1 MSHNDEREWK
11 LMLRANYISG
21 IVTLF
26 WLVGLLLI
34 LIVIEKLPSQS
45 IVIPI
50 SVSAMGIIV
59 ISRLIIISQWAF
71 AFAYC
76 YYDWQE
82 NRVNQFELRI
92 IESLKTKR
100 DIHKE
105 TKEILQKKLKANLT
119 QITHQ
124 SLNSTF
130 FGYSEIYKQVIF
142 VKVFSQEG
150 KFLTEKTVNEQLNTR
165 VLSSF
170 VIKQTKQFVLV
181 MKDLAPIDIK
191 EEITPDMAF
200 DMGIELSQFHQKVKP
215 FSGIYLN
222 NQLFEK
228 AKFDISSLQNE
239 EIKSRLL
246 QALILFTEQKAD
258 IEEDLKA
265 HANTVL
271 HGDVGLRNYKIV
283 AGHIS
288 LIDFERAR
296 MGVNYQDFIKLFYQD
311 FGLNK
316 ELIVS
321 FVKGYEKCG
330 QKVAITPVTQAFL
343 IFITAIGIMKY
354 TEKIEDKP
362 FEKIGKLMLATC
374 SSFLNTG
381 SLNESLTNMNA
392 IIR

>member
-1 MSHNDEREWK
+1 M
-11 LMLRANYISG
+11 
-21 IVTLF
+21 
-26 WLVGLLLI
+26 
-34 LIVIEKLPSQS
+34 
-45 IVIPI
+45 
-50 SVSAMGIIV
+50 
-59 ISRLIIISQWAF
+59 
-71 AFAYC
+71 
-76 YYDWQE
+76 
-82 NRVNQFELRI
+82 
-92 IESLKTKR
+92 
-100 DIHKE
+100 E
-105 TKEILQKKLKANLT
+105 TKEILQKKLKANLA

-142 VKVFSQEG
+142 VKVFAQAG
-150 KFLTEKTVNEQLNTR
+150 KFLTEKAVNQQLNTR
-165 VLSSF
+165 VLDSF
-170 VIKQTKQFVLV
+170 AVKQKQQFVLV
-181 MKDLAPIDIK
+181 MKDLAPSDIK

-200 DMGIELSQFHQKVKP
+200 DMGIELSKFHQKVKP

-246 QALILFTEQKAD
+246 QVLALFTAQKAD
-258 IEEDLKA
+258 IEKDLIA
-265 HANTVL
+265 HATTVL

-283 AGHIS
+283 AGHLR

-311 FGLNK
+311 FGLKK

-330 QKVAITPVTQAFL
+330 EKIAVTPVTQVFL

-362 FEKIGKLMLATC
+362 FKEIGEQMLATC
-374 SSFLNTG
+374 FSFLGIG
-381 SLNESLTNMNA
+381 SQDNNKVNMHALIFTN
-392 IIR
+392 

>member
-1 MSHNDEREWK
+1 M
-11 LMLRANYISG
+11 
-21 IVTLF
+21 
-26 WLVGLLLI
+26 
-34 LIVIEKLPSQS
+34 
-45 IVIPI
+45 
-50 SVSAMGIIV
+50 
-59 ISRLIIISQWAF
+59 
-71 AFAYC
+71 
-76 YYDWQE
+76 
-82 NRVNQFELRI
+82 NQFELRI

-100 DIHKE
+100 DIHME

-124 SLNSTF
+124 SVNSTF

-200 DMGIELSQFHQKVKP
+200 DMGIELSQFHQKVKL

-330 QKVAITPVTQAFL
+330 QKIAVASVTQTFL

-354 TEKIEDKP
+354 TEKIVDKP
-362 FEKIGKLMLATC
+362 FEKIGEQMLATC